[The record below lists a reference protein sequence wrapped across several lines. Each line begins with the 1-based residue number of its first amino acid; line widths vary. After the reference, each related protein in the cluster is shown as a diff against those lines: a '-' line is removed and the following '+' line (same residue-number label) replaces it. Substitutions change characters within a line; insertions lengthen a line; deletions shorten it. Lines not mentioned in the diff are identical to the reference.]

1 MQMIDLFHD
10 IEFTPD
16 HPDAQALYVSR
27 TGRVLRWNLK
37 PGQSIK
43 EHSVPDS
50 PFYVVVLQGTGI
62 FTGGDG
68 KEYSIRANNLVVF
81 EPGEKHSIRALD
93 ENLVFVGFLEGVPSN
108 TSDKIGGMIGHT
120 KPTPR

>member
-1 MQMIDLFHD
+1 MQTMNLLHG

-37 PGQSIK
+37 PGQRIQA
-43 EHSVPDS
+43 HSVPDS
-50 PFYVVVLQGTGI
+50 PFYVVVLQGTGM

-68 KEYSIRANNLVVF
+68 KEYPIRANNLVIF

-108 TSDKIGGMIGHT
+108 TSEKIGGMLGHAE
-120 KPTPR
+120 PSSR